1 MNSESSASV
10 YLATCWGAYCP
21 VVCEMVTSLTSYSI
35 HSFAIDLSQV
45 GGLFFFFFLFFS
57 DARSILMSNTS
68 HSTVLLF
75 FVFNLIILSAFH
87 SQILELSNLDR
98 NKAEVGIFE
107 PVMMAS

>member
-1 MNSESSASV
+1 
-10 YLATCWGAYCP
+10 
-21 VVCEMVTSLTSYSI
+21 
-35 HSFAIDLSQV
+35 
-45 GGLFFFFFLFFS
+45 
-57 DARSILMSNTS
+57 MSNTS